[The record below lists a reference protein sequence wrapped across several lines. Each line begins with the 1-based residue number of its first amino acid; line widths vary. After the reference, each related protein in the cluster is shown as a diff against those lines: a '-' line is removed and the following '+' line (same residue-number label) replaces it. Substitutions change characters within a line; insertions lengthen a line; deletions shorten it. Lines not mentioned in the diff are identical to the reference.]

1 MKLEVLLFQVIY
13 YNYSLRIDLPSL
25 EICQIGE
32 YAFRETTSLTLSSI
46 NSFSIIIIII
56 DLPKLANFTTES
68 DSLYEVTNLV
78 LSSNKYYYYIH

>member
-46 NSFSIIIIII
+46 NSFSIIIII

-68 DSLYEVTNLV
+68 DSLYEVTSLV
-78 LSSNKYYYYIH
+78 LSSNEYYYYIY